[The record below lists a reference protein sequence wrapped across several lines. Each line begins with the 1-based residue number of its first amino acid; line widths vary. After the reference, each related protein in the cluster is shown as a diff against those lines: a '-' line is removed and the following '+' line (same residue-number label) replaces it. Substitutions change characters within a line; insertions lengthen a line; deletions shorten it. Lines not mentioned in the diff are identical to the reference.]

1 MKTGKKIIVLAVLVF
16 IFLPV
21 VTHAFS
27 FWPLVPCG
35 LRVQPTDSSGVELP
49 KVPTQEN
56 PYAHDYTQP
65 CNQCDLFKLLKN
77 IIDFVLMGLM
87 PPAAAILFV
96 WGGFLIL
103 MGGANPGWITQGK
116 SIFFNTAIGV
126 AIISASWLLTNTII
140 KSLAN
145 ESVTNP
151 NTPWYQLECTV
162 TTVGGD
168 GNCSDGIKNGDE
180 TGIDTGG
187 RCAVTTGKLYT
198 CNDKEKCV
206 EDPNGKYDNS
216 TCDDVCAPATT
227 NLTISTSSLSDAS
240 QGSDYSQDL
249 SATGGTAPYT
259 WTLDTSTPLPAGL
272 SLEYRGTIYGK
283 PTETGDFTF
292 TVLLN
297 DSKGETANKDLSIK
311 VVAASDSVVIS
322 NVASSKITADSAT
335 ITWTTNKPSTSQ
347 VAYGTTTAYGSP
359 TPIDDNLVTN
369 HSVTISGL
377 NGNTTY
383 NYQAI
388 SSITEFTARSP
399 NNDFKTLLTSHQFS
413 ILISLLPDAVQGAPY
428 SETIPLE
435 GGQGPYTFT
444 IGTLP
449 EGLKGN
455 PVSGEISGTPTTPGT
470 TTVTVKV
477 EDSSTPKKTVTKPLT
492 IKVKPSGQEAICKFT
507 GVNLCQAKSMTCSAS
522 SCSQYVGAINKY
534 AGKGAPANLI
544 KAIMIKESTCNI
556 SADSGHAYGLMQLV
570 PATANIYKS
579 FCGVT
584 ENITSAW
591 LKTPAN
597 ASASIC
603 IASIYMTSLS
613 ETDCGGPNGDSIR
626 GIAAGYNGGS
636 GACNPS
642 VDCKNDKSCEGSSV
656 SVKRW
661 ECLYD
666 DTAHKT
672 CNTGYD
678 ETRDYAVKVLYCY
691 NNPGF

>member
-347 VAYGTTTAYGSP
+347 VAYGTTTAYGSSS
-359 TPIDDNLVTN
+359 TLVTN
-369 HSVTISGL
+369 PLTDHSITLTDLTPG
-377 NGNTTY
+377 TTY

-388 SSITEFTARSP
+388 SSITGFTVRSA
-399 NNDFKTLLTSHQFS
+399 NGTFKTTGTVIVGNLCSQPAQLAASNNEPYPKTNAPELNT
-413 ILISLLPDAVQGAPY
+413 LISCIKSRLSGQSLG
-428 SETIPLE
+428 SE
-435 GGQGPYTFT
+435 YTFDNSYELCNYT
-444 IGTLP
+444 RGQRSCTASCSHAVNSCHYGGKTGTQGSLAVDFGNEVIGANIIQAAVAC
-449 EGLKGN
+449 G
-455 PVSGEISGTPTTPGT
+455 V
-470 TTVTVKV
+470 
-477 EDSSTPKKTVTKPLT
+477 
-492 IKVKPSGQEAICKFT
+492 PSGKARCENAA
-507 GVNLCQAKSMTCSAS
+507 GVNVSCAS
-522 SCSQYVGAINKY
+522 
-534 AGKGAPANLI
+534 
-544 KAIMIKESTCNI
+544 
-556 SADSGHAYGLMQLV
+556 
-570 PATANIYKS
+570 
-579 FCGVT
+579 
-584 ENITSAW
+584 
-591 LKTPAN
+591 
-597 ASASIC
+597 
-603 IASIYMTSLS
+603 
-613 ETDCGGPNGDSIR
+613 
-626 GIAAGYNGGS
+626 GS
-636 GACNPS
+636 GATHVHVS
-642 VDCKNDKSCEGSSV
+642 AASC
-656 SVKRW
+656 
-661 ECLYD
+661 D
-666 DTAHKT
+666 A
-672 CNTGYD
+672 N
-678 ETRDYAVKVLYCY
+678 
-691 NNPGF
+691 